1 VVERNPWRRVRLA
14 ILAVLVVFGAGT
26 LGFSVIFQVGV
37 LQALFDTVTVVSTLG
52 YREVPDTTAE
62 QVFIIVL
69 ILLGVSTVLYAFG
82 VVLEAIIEGQLG
94 DLFGRRRMERRVAA
108 MSGHVVVCG
117 WGRVGRAIADH
128 LSPDVEVVVVDNDPA
143 RIAEVPY
150 PTVLGD
156 ATDDGVLD
164 NAGIQRCRA
173 LVAAV
178 TSDADNLYLTLSG
191 RTLRPDLFIVARA
204 RITSSEDKLLRAG
217 ANRVVNPQAI
227 GGARM
232 AAFVLQPHVTEFL
245 DVVMHGTDVEY
256 RLEEVTLEE
265 GSPIAGQTLRDAHV
279 RDRTGALV
287 LALRGAHGGF
297 ATNPPPE
304 TVMEAGHI
312 LIAIGTTAQLTALEE
327 LVAGGQAG
335 GAGGMPRRASAP

>member
-1 VVERNPWRRVRLA
+1 VVERSPWRRVVIALLA
-14 ILAVLVVFGAGT
+14 IAVVLAIGT
-26 LGFSVIFQVGV
+26 VGFMVIFGVGV
-37 LQALFDTVTVVSTLG
+37 LQALYDTASVVTTIGFRAQPKSAG
-52 YREVPDTTAE
+52 AKG
-62 QVFIIVL
+62 FSIFL
-69 ILLGVSTVLYAFG
+69 ILAGVGTVLYAFG
-82 VVLEAIIEGQLG
+82 VVLETIIEGQLG
-94 DLFGRRRMERRVAA
+94 DLFGRRRMEKKIAG
-108 MSGHVVVCG
+108 MEGHVIVCG
-117 WGRVGRAIADH
+117 WGRVGRAIADN
-128 LSPDVEVVVVDNDPA
+128 LAPEQELVVVDSDPA

-156 ATDDGVLD
+156 ATDDAVLERAGV
-164 NAGIQRCRA
+164 QRCRA

-204 RITSSEDKLLRAG
+204 RIASSEDKPLRAG

-256 RLEEVTLEE
+256 RLEEVELPE
-265 GSPIAGQTLRDAHV
+265 GSPIAGETLRAAHV

-287 LALRGAHGGF
+287 LAMRDARGGF
-297 ATNPPPE
+297 TTNPPPE
-304 TVMEAGHI
+304 TVMDAGYI
-312 LIAIGTTAQLTALEE
+312 LIAIGTTAQLTALEG
-327 LVAGGQAG
+327 LVAGRQV
-335 GAGGMPRRASAP
+335 GGMPRSASAP

>member
-1 VVERNPWRRVRLA
+1 MFERNPWRRVLIALA
-14 ILAVLVVFGAGT
+14 AIVLVLAVGT
-26 LGFSVIFQVGV
+26 VGFMVIFGVSV
-37 LQALFDTVTVVSTLG
+37 LQAFFDAASVVTTIGFRQQPESTG
-52 YREVPDTTAE
+52 AE
-62 QVFIIVL
+62 IFSIIL
-69 ILLGVSTVLYAFG
+69 ILVGVGTVLYAFG

-94 DLFGRRRMERRVAA
+94 DLFGRRRMEKRIAG
-108 MSGHVVVCG
+108 MEGHVIVCG
-117 WGRVGRAIADH
+117 WGRVGRAIAENLAPEQD
-128 LSPDVEVVVVDNDPA
+128 LVVVDNDAA
-143 RIAEVPY
+143 RIAQVPY

-156 ATDDGVLD
+156 ATDDAVLERAGV
-164 NAGIQRCRA
+164 QRCRA

-245 DVVMHGTDVEY
+245 DVVMHGTDVEF
-256 RLEEVTLEE
+256 RLEEVELPV

-279 RDRTGALV
+279 RDRTGSLV
-287 LALRGAHGGF
+287 LALRDPNGAF
-297 ATNPPPE
+297 TTNPPPE

-312 LIAIGTTAQLTALEE
+312 LIAIGTTGQLSALEN
-327 LVAGGQAG
+327 LVAGRQV
-335 GAGGMPRRASAP
+335 GGMPRSASAP

>member
-1 VVERNPWRRVRLA
+1 VLERNPWRRVWLA
-14 ILAVLVVFGAGT
+14 ILAVVVVLALGT
-26 LGFSVIFQVGV
+26 LGFALIFNVGI

-52 YREVPDTTAE
+52 YRQVPDTTGE
-62 QVFIIVL
+62 EVFIIVL
-69 ILLGVSTVLYAFG
+69 ILLGVSTVLYAFS

-94 DLFGRRRMERRVAA
+94 DVFGRRRMERKIGA
-108 MSGHVVVCG
+108 MSGHVIVCG
-117 WGRVGRAIADH
+117 WGRVGRAIVGQ
-128 LSPDVEVVVVDNDPA
+128 LGSELEVVVVDNDPA

-156 ATDDGVLD
+156 ATDDAVLQH
-164 NAGIQRCRA
+164 AGIERCRA

-178 TSDADNLYLTLSG
+178 TSDADNLYLTLTG
-191 RTLRPDLFIVARA
+191 RTLRPELFIVARA
-204 RITSSEDKLLRAG
+204 RITSSEEKLLRAG

-245 DVVMHGTDVEY
+245 DVVMHGNDVEF
-256 RLEEVTLEE
+256 RLEEVELMA

-297 ATNPPPE
+297 TTNPPPE

-312 LIAIGTTAQLTALEE
+312 LIAIGTPAQLSALED
-327 LVAGGQAG
+327 LVAGQV
-335 GAGGMPRRASAP
+335 GGMPRRASAP

>member
-1 VVERNPWRRVRLA
+1 VRLA
-14 ILAVLVVFGAGT
+14 LLGVLVVLIVGTVGFMVMFG
-26 LGFSVIFQVGV
+26 VDV
-37 LQALFDTVTVVSTLG
+37 LQALYDTATTVTTIGFAQQPMSTPEKIFSIL
-52 YREVPDTTAE
+52 
-62 QVFIIVL
+62 L
-69 ILLGVSTVLYAFG
+69 ILAGVGTMLYAFS
-82 VVLEAIIEGQLG
+82 VVLETIIEGQLG
-94 DLFGRRRMERRVAA
+94 DLFGRRRMEKRIAG
-108 MSGHVVVCG
+108 MQGHVIVCG
-117 WGRVGRAIADH
+117 WGRVGKAIADH
-128 LSPDVEVVVVDNDPA
+128 LGADQEVVIVDNNEA
-143 RIAEVPY
+143 RLADVTLAKVI
-150 PTVLGD
+150 GD
-156 ATDDGVLD
+156 ATDDAVLER
-164 NAGIQRCRA
+164 AGIERCRA

-245 DVVMHGTDVEY
+245 DVVMHGGDIEY
-256 RLEEVTLEE
+256 RLEEVQLPA

-287 LALRGAHGGF
+287 LALRGPHGDF
-297 ATNPPPE
+297 TTNPPPE

-312 LIAIGTTAQLTALEE
+312 LIAIGTSAQLGALEN
-327 LVAGGQAG
+327 LVAGSQVGD
-335 GAGGMPRRASAP
+335 GGMPRSASAP

>member
-1 VVERNPWRRVRLA
+1 VLERNPWRRVQLA
-14 ILAVLVVFGAGT
+14 ILAVLVVLAAGT
-26 LGFSVIFQVGV
+26 LGFALIFNVGA

-52 YREVPDTTAE
+52 YRQVPDTTGE
-62 QVFIIVL
+62 EVFIIVL
-69 ILLGVSTVLYAFG
+69 ILLGVSTVLYAFS
-82 VVLEAIIEGQLG
+82 VVLEVIIEGQLG
-94 DLFGRRRMERRVAA
+94 DVFGRRRMERKIGA
-108 MSGHVVVCG
+108 MSGHVIVCG
-117 WGRVGRAIADH
+117 WGRVGRAIVGQLGSD
-128 LSPDVEVVVVDNDPA
+128 LDVVVVDNDPT
-143 RIAEVPY
+143 RIAEIPCPNVQ
-150 PTVLGD
+150 GD
-156 ATDDGVLD
+156 ATDDAVLRR
-164 NAGIQRCRA
+164 AGIERCRA

-178 TSDADNLYLTLSG
+178 TSDADNLYLTLTG
-191 RTLRPDLFIVARA
+191 RTLRPELFIVARA

-245 DVVMHGTDVEY
+245 DVVMHGTDVEF
-256 RLEEVTLEE
+256 RLEEVELAA
-265 GSPIAGQTLRDAHV
+265 GSTIAGQTLRDAHV

-297 ATNPPPE
+297 TTNPPPE

-312 LIAIGTTAQLTALEE
+312 LIAIGTPTQLTALED

-335 GAGGMPRRASAP
+335 GDGGMPRSASAP

>member
-1 VVERNPWRRVRLA
+1 VLERSPWRRVVIALLA
-14 ILAVLVVFGAGT
+14 IVVVLAVGAV
-26 LGFSVIFQVGV
+26 GFMVIFGVGV
-37 LQALFDTVTVVSTLG
+37 LQAI
-52 YREVPDTTAE
+52 YDTTSVVTTIGFRE
-62 QVFIIVL
+62 QPHSTGAKVFSIIL
-69 ILLGVSTVLYAFG
+69 ILAGVGTVLYAFG

-94 DLFGRRRMERRVAA
+94 DLFGRRRMEKKIAG
-108 MSGHVVVCG
+108 MDGHVIVCG
-117 WGRVGRAIADH
+117 WGRVGRAIADN
-128 LSPDVEVVVVDNDPA
+128 LAPEQDLVVVDIDPA
-143 RIAEVPY
+143 RLAEVPY

-156 ATDDGVLD
+156 ATDDAVLERAGV
-164 NAGIQRCRA
+164 QRCRA

-178 TSDADNLYLTLSG
+178 STDADNLYLTLSG

-204 RITSSEDKLLRAG
+204 RIASSEDKLLRAG

-245 DVVMHGTDVEY
+245 DVVMHGTDVEF
-256 RLEEVTLEE
+256 RLEEVELAG

-287 LALRGAHGGF
+287 LALRGPHGGF
-297 ATNPPPE
+297 TTNPPPE
-304 TVMEAGHI
+304 TVMDAGHI

-327 LVAGGQAG
+327 LVAGGQV
-335 GAGGMPRRASAP
+335 GGMPRNASAP

>member
-1 VVERNPWRRVRLA
+1 VRLA
-14 ILAVLVVFGAGT
+14 ILAVLVVLAAGT
-26 LGFSVIFQVGV
+26 VGFVLIFHVPV

-52 YREVPDTTAE
+52 YRQVPDTPGE
-62 QVFIIVL
+62 EVFVIAL

-82 VVLEAIIEGQLG
+82 VVLEAVIEGQLR
-94 DLFGRRRMERRVAA
+94 DLYGRRRMERKIAG
-108 MSGHVVVCG
+108 MSGHVIVCG
-117 WGRVGRAIADH
+117 WGRVGRAIAEN
-128 LSPDVEVVVVDNDPA
+128 LAPEQELVIVDSDA
-143 RIAEVPY
+143 ERIAEVPH

-164 NAGIQRCRA
+164 RAGIQRCRA

-178 TSDADNLYLTLSG
+178 NSDADNLYLTLTG

-204 RITSSEDKLLRAG
+204 RVTSSEDKLLRAG

-245 DVVMHGTDVEY
+245 DVVMHGTDVEF
-256 RLEEVTLEE
+256 RLEEVQLST
-265 GSPIAGQTLRDAHV
+265 GSPLAGQTLRDSHV

-287 LALRGAHGGF
+287 LALRDPHGGF
-297 ATNPPPE
+297 TTNPPPE
-304 TVMEAGHI
+304 TVMQDGHI
-312 LIAIGTTAQLTALEE
+312 LIAIGTPAQLSALEE
-327 LVAGGQAG
+327 LVGGQV
-335 GAGGMPRRASAP
+335 GGMPRRASAP